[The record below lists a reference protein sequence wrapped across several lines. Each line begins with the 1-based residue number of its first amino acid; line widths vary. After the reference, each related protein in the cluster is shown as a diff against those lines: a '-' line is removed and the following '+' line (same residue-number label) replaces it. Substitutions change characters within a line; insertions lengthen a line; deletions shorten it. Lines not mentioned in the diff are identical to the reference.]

1 MKAKIALIGAFA
13 LTFAP
18 SFASAQTATPPGQ
31 GYVNGS
37 GYWHSTGPDPT
48 QVGQPN
54 QDCEE
59 LIASQTGS
67 YPGNSSTSG
76 HSAFGGSAG
85 DVYAGS
91 APQNMRNSVS
101 VSQYDVA
108 CSKQPM

>member
-1 MKAKIALIGAFA
+1 MPMIRLIAATAMILSPA
-13 LTFAP
+13 L
-18 SFASAQTATPPGQ
+18 ASAQSTPPGNGQ
-31 GYVNGS
+31 YNGS

-59 LIASQTGS
+59 LIASGMGAA
-67 YPGNSSTSG
+67 PGNSASSG

-91 APQNMRNSVS
+91 QPQNSRNSVS

-108 CSKQPM
+108 CSSQQPL

>member
-1 MKAKIALIGAFA
+1 MPMLRLIAATVMMLSPV
-13 LTFAP
+13 L
-18 SFASAQTATPPGQ
+18 ASAQSTAPGNGQ
-31 GYVNGS
+31 YHGS

-54 QDCEE
+54 QDCED
-59 LIASQTGS
+59 LIANGMGAA
-67 YPGNSSTSG
+67 PGNSASSG

-91 APQNMRNSVS
+91 QPQNSRNSVS

-108 CSKQPM
+108 CSNQQPL